1 MKVGYAT
8 LYDDGELVISK
19 NHTIL
24 SKKIYKNYGEFEDT
38 SVPWKNES
46 KNINKIKILDQVKS
60 NCMQEWFDDCTN
72 LTSLIDFTNLD
83 ISDCEDFSFMFY
95 NCISLQDIS
104 ALESWNVS
112 NGTDFSCMFYY
123 CRSLQDIS
131 ALEDWDVSNGT
142 KFSRMF
148 DSCTALQDISALES
162 WNVSNGKYFS
172 SMFRYCT
179 SLQNISALERW
190 NVSNGTK
197 FSWMFSSCTSLQFIS
212 LPNTLR
218 YLDKNMFKYCN
229 PNLKIRWKRC
239 IYTYADLLEYKTIY

>member
-1 MKVGYAT
+1 MKVGYAV
-8 LYDDGELVISK
+8 LYDNGELVISK

-24 SKKIYKNYGEFEDT
+24 SKKVYKDYGEFEDT

-46 KNINKIKILDQVKS
+46 KNINKVKILDQVKS
-60 NCMQEWFDDCTN
+60 NCMKEWFDDCTN

-83 ISDCEDFSFMFY
+83 ISDCEDFSWMFDS
-95 NCISLQDIS
+95 CTSLQDIS

-112 NGTDFSCMFYY
+112 NGTYFSQMFYY
-123 CRSLQDIS
+123 CTSLQDIS

-148 DSCTALQDISALES
+148 DFCRSLQDISALKS

-179 SLQNISALERW
+179 SLQNIS
-190 NVSNGTK
+190 
-197 FSWMFSSCTSLQFIS
+197 
-212 LPNTLR
+212 LPNSLR
-218 YLDKNMFKYCN
+218 CLDENMFKDCN